1 MKPLIWFSIPVL
13 IVSGALLSSQAQR
26 ARTQVTFWHSMAGA
40 EKTVAALTDGFNRS
54 QDQYTI
60 TPKMVGSYPEAN
72 TQLIAALR
80 AKNAPVIFQAE
91 IGFFPRLAEDGVLAD
106 LAAFEKTLEPAIA
119 RDFFPALWNYGVY
132 DGKRYGLPWNAST
145 PVLFYNASQ
154 FRAKGLKPPATWTE
168 FASVSKA
175 LSSRT
180 AKGFL
185 AIADSWQFEQMVLS
199 RGGNV
204 VTSDGKPN
212 FTSKEVVD
220 ALEFLRDQVNSGHAI
235 PRSLGEAQFAILDF
249 VRTKAFMAIA
259 SIANWPDILPFSV
272 AFELGAAPMPRAT
285 RNVVPFGGA
294 QLVVTKDS
302 SANEQAGAWAY
313 WQYLMRPDS
322 IVSWT
327 KASYYVPV
335 RRSVLPLLND
345 WYKENPYRKTAFE
358 QFDEA
363 VPRPRVAGYAT
374 WKIFLEEAMEKVLK
388 GGADPKTALEEAQRR
403 SLAAR

>member
-1 MKPLIWFSIPVL
+1 MKPLIWL
-13 IVSGALLSSQAQR
+13 GGAALLVLSTLLVSNAQR
-26 ARTQVTFWHSMAGA
+26 TRTPITFWHSMAGA
-40 EKTVAALTDGFNRS
+40 TTTVAALADGFNRS
-54 QDQYTI
+54 QDLYTVV
-60 TPKMVGSYPEAN
+60 PKMVGSYPEAN
-72 TQLIAALR
+72 TQVIAALR
-80 AKNAPVIFQAE
+80 AKNAPVMFQAE
-91 IGFFPRLAEDGVLAD
+91 IGFFPRLAEDGALTD
-106 LAAFEKTLEPAIA
+106 MAAFEKTLEPAFA
-119 RDFFPALWNYGVY
+119 KDFFPALWNYGVY
-132 DGKRYGLPWNAST
+132 EGKRFGLPWNAST
-145 PVLFYNASQ
+145 PVLFFNASQ
-154 FRAKGLKPPATWTE
+154 FRARGLKPPTTWSE

-199 RGGNV
+199 RGGQV
-204 VTSDGKPN
+204 VTPDGKPN
-212 FTSKEVVD
+212 FISKEVVD
-220 ALEFLRDQVNSGHAI
+220 TLEFLRDAVKSGSAI

-259 SIANWPDILPFSV
+259 SIANWPDILPYSV
-272 AFELGAAPMPRAT
+272 AFELGAAPLPRGT

-294 QLVVTKDS
+294 QLVIMKDS
-302 SANEQAGAWAY
+302 SAEEQAGAWAY
-313 WQYLMRPDS
+313 WQYLMRPEN

-374 WKIFLEEAMEKVLK
+374 WKIYLEEAMERVLK
-388 GGADPKTALEEAQRR
+388 GGADVRAALEEAQRR

>member
-1 MKPLIWFSIPVL
+1 MKPLIWL
-13 IVSGALLSSQAQR
+13 GGAALLTLSTLLVSHAQR
-26 ARTQVTFWHSMAGA
+26 TRTLVTFWHSMAGA
-40 EKTVAALTDGFNRS
+40 EKTVNALTDGFNRS
-54 QDQYTI
+54 QDLYTVV
-60 TPKMVGSYPEAN
+60 PKMVGSYPEAN
-72 TQLIAALR
+72 TQVIAALR
-80 AKNAPVIFQAE
+80 AKNAPVLFQAE

-106 LAAFEKTLEPAIA
+106 MAIFERTLEPAFA
-119 RDFFPALWNYGVY
+119 KDFFPALWNYGLY
-132 DGKRYGLPWNAST
+132 EGKRYGLPWNAST
-145 PVLFYNASQ
+145 PVLFFNASQ
-154 FRAKGLKPPATWTE
+154 FRARGLKVPTTWTE

-175 LSSRT
+175 LSNRNT
-180 AKGFL
+180 KGFL

-199 RGGNV
+199 RGGQV
-204 VTSDGKPN
+204 VTADGKPN
-212 FTSKEVVD
+212 FISKEVVE
-220 ALEFLRDQVNSGHAI
+220 ALEFLRDAVKSGSAI

-272 AFELGAAPMPRAT
+272 AFELGAAPLPRGT

-294 QLVVTKDS
+294 QLVVMRDS
-302 SANEQAGAWAY
+302 SSDEQAGAWAF
-313 WQYLMRPDS
+313 WQHLMRAEN

-335 RRSVLPLLND
+335 RRSVLPLLSD

-374 WKIFLEEAMEKVLK
+374 WKVYLEEAMERVLK
-388 GGADPKTALEEAQRR
+388 GGADVRSALEEAQRR